1 MKIHDTAVISSAARV
16 HEDVEI
22 GPYVVI
28 DGPVEVG
35 RGTRIYSHAVLTG
48 STHIGEENEIHMGA
62 IIGHVPQD
70 FSFTG
75 AETFLKVGDRNVIR
89 EHAQIHRGSLANST
103 TIIGDENYIMQNA
116 HIAHNCKLGN
126 EIILAG
132 GALLAGHVEVEDKAF
147 ISGNCVV
154 HQFVKIGTLSLMRG
168 LSRTSKDVPP
178 YCIIDGT
185 HTVRGLNLVG
195 MRRAGITAEGVSA
208 LKSAYKELFRSPGI
222 MGSKLKRLASEGPTP
237 EVKTLVAFITK
248 SKRGICIARSRSS
261 NGQ

>member
-1 MKIHDTAVISSAARV
+1 
-16 HEDVEI
+16 
-22 GPYVVI
+22 
-28 DGPVEVG
+28 
-35 RGTRIYSHAVLTG
+35 
-48 STHIGEENEIHMGA
+48 
-62 IIGHVPQD
+62 
-70 FSFTG
+70 
-75 AETFLKVGDRNVIR
+75 
-89 EHAQIHRGSLANST
+89 
-103 TIIGDENYIMQNA
+103 MQNA

-237 EVKTLVAFITK
+237 EVKTLVDFITK